1 MADTE
6 KRDVY
11 IAAAVGGVGLVLV
24 LLYLWDQ
31 TPAPATNAQGEPLP
45 SLVATPPASTP
56 YNFNIAPF
64 DPAPGIP
71 YARPN
76 INTINA
82 PGGAGGCCD
91 DCGPRNS
98 AQYFNSTVSQFMTL
112 LGYGN
117 EGGA

>member
-1 MADTE
+1 MANTE
-6 KRDVY
+6 HRDVY

-31 TPAPATNAQGEPLP
+31 PAAATNASGEALP
-45 SLVATPPASTP
+45 SLVSTPPPGGTP
-56 YNFNIAPF
+56 YTYNIAPF
-64 DPAPGIP
+64 DPTPGLP
-71 YARPN
+71 GARN

-91 DCGPRNS
+91 QCGPRTGN
-98 AQYFNSTVSQFMTL
+98 AAFNNTVAQFMTL

-117 EGGA
+117 AGGAG